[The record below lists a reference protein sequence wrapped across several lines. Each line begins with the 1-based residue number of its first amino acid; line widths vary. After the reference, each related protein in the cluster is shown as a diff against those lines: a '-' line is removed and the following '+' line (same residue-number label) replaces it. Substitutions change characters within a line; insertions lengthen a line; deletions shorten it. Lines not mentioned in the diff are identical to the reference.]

1 MGEEK
6 WVQEDQRAVEIIHM
20 SLSDSILEAYV
31 HCGTAKE
38 LWESLKAVYG
48 NISNPAVLK
57 ERLKEFHSFEV
68 DGNPA
73 SEASG
78 TLVSISTSNSSGR
91 YNVLFFS
98 VSVITHH

>member
-1 MGEEK
+1 MGSSK
-6 WVQEDQRAVEIIHM
+6 
-20 SLSDSILEAYV
+20 V
-31 HCGTAKE
+31 HDDGPSRFCTRC
-38 LWESLKAVYG
+38 YMR
-48 NISNPAVLK
+48 IYR
-57 ERLKEFHSFEV
+57 ERREFHSFEV